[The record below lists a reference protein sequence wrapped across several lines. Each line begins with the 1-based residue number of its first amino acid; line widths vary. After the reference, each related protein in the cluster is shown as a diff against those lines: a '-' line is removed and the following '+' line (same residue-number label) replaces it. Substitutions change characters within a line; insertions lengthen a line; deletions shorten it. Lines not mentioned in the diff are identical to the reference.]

1 MYIQHRYGRILF
13 LILPVVALLLG
24 ACAVAELSPQFSHQG
39 RLLDSEGNPVPDGD
53 YSVQYVLY
61 HSASGGSPVYTDTNT
76 VTVDDGLFTTS
87 IGASDVIS
95 PSIFSRP
102 TWMEITVD
110 GETLT
115 PRQRL
120 QGAPYAFSLAPN
132 NVVQGSVPVTR
143 TYLGQDN
150 TGATMTILNSD
161 ASATGGS
168 GLVVLN
174 RASPAF
180 DFPDDPRQNV
190 AALQAIAT
198 GGAANEGGYGAIIRS
213 EQYRGL
219 YAKGATNYYAGV
231 FESDVGIQVT
241 GGGNCTGCAMAFVG
255 QNDGTTAIEKGDLV
269 AVSGVVV
276 DEDFDT
282 PVMLVYKATT
292 ADDPIVG
299 VASQTLVRNPVV
311 DVAGAAMAGYEGSDG
326 AAAPGGYLSVVV
338 EGLVQ
343 VRADESAALSS
354 GEYVTLKSGT
364 VTQAEGSDPTVARAL
379 SAVEDGYVWVLFSGQ

>member
-1 MYIQHRYGRILF
+1 MYIQYRYGRILF

-24 ACAVAELSPQFSHQG
+24 ACAVAELSPEFSHQG

-53 YSVQYVLY
+53 YDVQYVLY
-61 HSASGGSPVYTDTNT
+61 NSATGGSPVYTDTQT

-87 IGASDVIS
+87 IGAGDVIT

-132 NVVQGSVPVTR
+132 NVVQGSVPITR
-143 TYLGQDN
+143 TYEGQDN
-150 TGATMTILNSD
+150 TGAAMTILNTD
-161 ASATGGS
+161 DSATGGS
-168 GLVVLN
+168 GLIVLN
-174 RASPAF
+174 RAAPAYGV
-180 DFPDDPRQNV
+180 PDPRQNV

-213 EQYRGL
+213 ERYRGL
-219 YAKGATNYYAGV
+219 YATGGPGFYAGV
-231 FESDVGIQVT
+231 FDSDIGIQVT
-241 GGGNCTGCAMAFVG
+241 GGGSCTGCAMAFIG
-255 QNDGTTAIEKGDLV
+255 QNDGTTDIEKGDLV

-276 DEDFDT
+276 DEDFDM
-282 PVMLVYKATT
+282 PVMLVYKAT
-292 ADDPIVG
+292 ASDDPIVG
-299 VASQTLVRNPVV
+299 VASQTLVRNSVV
-311 DVAGAAMAGYEGSDG
+311 DVAGAAMGGYEGSDG

-343 VRADESAALSS
+343 VKADESAALTS
-354 GEYVTLKSGT
+354 GEYVILKSGS

-379 SAVEDGYVWVLFSGQ
+379 SGVEDGYVWVLFSGQ

>member
-1 MYIQHRYGRILF
+1 MYIQYRYGRILF

-24 ACAVAELSPQFSHQG
+24 ACAVAELSPEFSHQG

-110 GETLT
+110 GETLS

-132 NVVQGSVPVTR
+132 NVVQGSVPITR

-150 TGATMTILNSD
+150 TGAAMTIVNTD
-161 ASATGGS
+161 ASPTGGS
-168 GLVVLN
+168 GLVVMN
-174 RASPAF
+174 RAAPEF
-180 DFPDDPRQNV
+180 GVPDPRQNV
-190 AALQAIAT
+190 AALQAINV
-198 GGAANEGGYGAIIRS
+198 GGAAGEGGYGAIVRS
-213 EQYRGL
+213 ENYRGL
-219 YAKGATNYYAGV
+219 YARGNDYYAGV
-231 FESDVGIQVT
+231 FDSSAGIQLT
-241 GGGNCTGCAMAFVG
+241 GGGSCTGCAMAFVA
-255 QNDGTTAIEKGDLV
+255 QNDGSTAIEKGDLV
-269 AVSGVVV
+269 AASGVSV
-276 DEDFDT
+276 DEEFDV
-282 PVMLVYKATT
+282 PVMLVYKATNS
-292 ADDPIVG
+292 DDPIVG
-299 VASQTLVRNPVV
+299 VATQTLERSPAM
-311 DVAGAAMAGYEGSDG
+311 DVGGVPMGGYDASEG
-326 AAAPGGYLSVVV
+326 AAAPGGYVSVVV

-343 VRADESAALSS
+343 VKADESAALSS
-354 GEYVTLKSGT
+354 GEYVTLKSGA

-379 SAVEDGYVWVLFSGQ
+379 SGVEGGYVWVLFSGQ